1 LVLYKR
7 RGESWGGS
15 TPPNPRGFATDDDDD
30 DNGGG
35 GYREGRGQ
43 VGGKE
48 QRMEFKGSKK
58 SQGKKMEK
66 TEGEVRV
73 VTAKNKTAVQC
84 YSDRCVQQ
92 YGFCLFFAANR

>member
-1 LVLYKR
+1 
-7 RGESWGGS
+7 
-15 TPPNPRGFATDDDDD
+15 
-30 DNGGG
+30 
-35 GYREGRGQ
+35 
-43 VGGKE
+43 
-48 QRMEFKGSKK
+48 MEFKGSKK

-92 YGFCLFFAANR
+92 YGCCLFFAANR